1 MEQTFH
7 PSYIWIANDQALAE
21 AARRWRGIPALG
33 LDTEFVRERTF
44 YHRLGLIQVSDG
56 QANYLIDPL
65 ETRELGPFIEVLQAP
80 ETVKVLHSASED
92 VEVFHRGLGALPA
105 PLFDTQVAAA
115 LAGVGASLSYQKLVA
130 ALLGQ
135 EIPKGETRT
144 DWLARPLSGAQLA
157 YAAEDVEFLLPA
169 YRELRRRLEDLGRL
183 DWALEDSASL
193 LDTGRFEED
202 FDSAYL
208 RLKGAGRLSRRQ
220 LGALQ
225 LLAAWR
231 EQEARRRDLPR
242 NFVLRESLLLDLAAR
257 HPKTPKEL
265 QALPSYDA
273 EQAARDGAVWMDF
286 LRQAAARAD
295 GDLPLL
301 QDRVAFSP
309 AVRELEQRL
318 RDRVK
323 EKATELALPPEVLA
337 PRRLLT
343 SLLMS
348 ALTKE
353 EPRLPRELRGWRRDV
368 VGEDLLREV
377 LAYRPA
383 GSAPPENAAPEA
395 PGSLGED

>member
-1 MEQTFH
+1 MVQTSH
-7 PSYIWIANDQALAE
+7 PPYIWIATDAALAA
-21 AARRWRGIPALG
+21 AARSWKGLSALG

-56 QANYLIDPL
+56 RANYLIDPL
-65 ETRELGPFIEVLQAP
+65 EVRDLGPFIEILQAP

-115 LAGVGASLSYQKLVA
+115 LAGVGATLSYQKLVA

-144 DWLARPLSGAQLA
+144 DWLARPLSEAQLA

-169 YRELRRRLEDLGRL
+169 YRELRRRLEELGRL
-183 DWALEDSASL
+183 DWALEDSAAL

-202 FDSAYL
+202 FDAAYL
-208 RLKGAGRLSRRQ
+208 RIKGWGRFGRRQ

-242 NFVLRESLLLDLAAR
+242 NFVLREALLLDLAAR
-257 HPKTPKEL
+257 QPKTPKEL
-265 QALPSYDA
+265 QALPFYDA
-273 EQAARDGAVWMDF
+273 DQAARDGAVWMDL
-286 LRQAAARAD
+286 LRQAAGRAD
-295 GDLPLL
+295 DELPQL

-323 EKATELALPPEVLA
+323 ERALELGLPPEVLA

-348 ALTKE
+348 TLTHE
-353 EPRLPRELRGWRRDV
+353 APRLPRELRGWRRAV
-368 VGEDLLREV
+368 IGEDLLREAV
-377 LAYRPA
+377 GGGLRRKEEREVPR
-383 GSAPPENAAPEA
+383 S
-395 PGSLGED
+395 SDLGLES